1 MIHSEI
7 QSATHDNS
15 SAADARR
22 MVERSRLIGQLHHF
36 HVKTRFGGVFAFI
49 DCKNIQAATTL
60 LPDCAPLIRPT
71 N

>member
-22 MVERSRLIGQLHHF
+22 MVERSRLIGQF
-36 HVKTRFGGVFAFI
+36 HLIYVKTRFGGF
-49 DCKNIQAATTL
+49 L
-60 LPDCAPLIRPT
+60 LLEERKDE
-71 N
+71 